1 MSNYWGYRD
10 VKVLIAERLM
20 TMDGWKVY
28 GYHPDN
34 SDAMTDYF
42 DPAYWD
48 GIAEKNGYVLCVDV
62 FGASEPKEIREY
74 NYEGVSINMS
84 IQAKI
89 EKLEQMT
96 VERGASEQEEES
108 AKKMIE
114 NLRQKAAKESGTEK
128 YTVIG
133 MIPGHMAHPP
143 RMNWHIEKDGVYIA
157 KGNGLLKFHR
167 IDSYYKYPLYMEDL
181 SDYRTLSK
189 EKYKEKFMSKHRDS
203 YKPERLNDAFEY
215 HYNNISEEAK
225 LCKQFDALINKFDTT
240 CGGLLGSGD
249 GYIYEEK
256 TVTEYKK
263 EMKPFE
269 TETGSLKEGQ
279 CFMLK
284 TRFNYGHNKGQVF
297 RIHETEYNGHKNYHA
312 YKLNGKYTKECTGK
326 ANVSNSWN
334 CFDEKFFKWIEEGC
348 ISWCE
353 IREVKTPYEV
363 KKVVKTRVSNT
374 KEKETTK
381 NKEEYTYD
389 ISEDTDTRDGSK
401 IWLVKIKEKLSKE
414 EYININHWMKEL
426 GGYYSKFK
434 HAFLFKENPKEKLN
448 MEAA

>member
-1 MSNYWGYRD
+1 MSNYWEYRD

-28 GYHPDN
+28 GYHADN

-42 DPAYWD
+42 DPACWE

-62 FGASEPKEIREY
+62 FGASEAKEIREY
-74 NYEGVSINMS
+74 NYNGTAINMS

-114 NLRQKAAKESGTEK
+114 NLRQKAAKETETEK
-128 YTVIG
+128 YTVVG
-133 MIPGHMAHPP
+133 MMPGHMAHPP

-157 KGNGLLKFHR
+157 KGNGLLKFHG
-167 IDSYYKYPLYMEDL
+167 IDSYYKYRQYMEDL
-181 SDYRTLSK
+181 SDYRKLSK
-189 EKYKEKFMSKHRDS
+189 EKYKEKFMFEHRDS

-215 HYNNISEEAK
+215 HYKEISEKAK
-225 LCKQFDALINKFDTT
+225 LCQQFDALINKFDTT

-269 TETGSLKEGQ
+269 TETGVLKEGQ
-279 CFMLK
+279 CFILK

-297 RIHETEYNGHKNYHA
+297 RIHETEYNGQKNYHA
-312 YKLNGKYTKECTGK
+312 YKLNGKCTKECTGR
-326 ANVSNSWN
+326 ANSSNSWN
-334 CFDEKFFKWIEEGC
+334 CFNEKFFKWIEEGF

-363 KKVVKTRVSNT
+363 KKVVKAKISNA
-374 KEKETTK
+374 K
-381 NKEEYTYD
+381 NNEESNNKRGYTYD
-389 ISEDTDTRDGSK
+389 ISEDVDTRDGSK
-401 IWLVKIKEKLSKE
+401 IWLVKVKEKLSKE
-414 EYININHWMKEL
+414 EYINVNHWMKEL

-434 HAFLFKENPKEKLN
+434 HAFLFKENPEAKLN

>member
-1 MSNYWGYRD
+1 MSNYWEYRD

-28 GYHPDN
+28 GYYPDN

-42 DPAYWD
+42 DPAYWE

-62 FGASEPKEIREY
+62 FGASEAKEIREY
-74 NYEGVSINMS
+74 NYNGTAINMS
-84 IQAKI
+84 IQTKI

-114 NLRQKAAKESGTEK
+114 NLRQKAVKETEMEK
-128 YTVIG
+128 YTVVG
-133 MIPGHMAHPP
+133 MIPKHMAHPP

-167 IDSYYKYPLYMEDL
+167 IDSYYKYPQYMKDL

-189 EKYKEKFMSKHRDS
+189 EKYKEKFMSEHRDL

-215 HYNNISEEAK
+215 HYNNITEKEK
-225 LCKQFDALINKFDTT
+225 LCKQFDALINKFDTI

-269 TETGSLKEGQ
+269 TETGVLKEGQ
-279 CFMLK
+279 CFILK

-297 RIHETEYNGHKNYHA
+297 RIHETEYSGQKNYHA
-312 YKLNGKYTKECTGK
+312 YKLNRKYTKECTGK
-326 ANVSNSWN
+326 ANSSNSWN
-334 CFDEKFFKWIEEGC
+334 CFNEKFFKWIEEGF

-353 IREVKTPYEV
+353 IREVKTHYEV
-363 KKVVKTRVSNT
+363 KKIVKTKISNA
-374 KEKETTK
+374 K
-381 NKEEYTYD
+381 NNEESNNKRGYIYD
-389 ISEDTDTRDGSK
+389 ISEDVDTRDGSK
-401 IWLVKIKEKLSKE
+401 IWLVKVKEKLSKE
-414 EYININHWMKEL
+414 EYINVNHWMKEL

-434 HAFLFKENPKEKLN
+434 HAFLFKENPESKLN
-448 MEAA
+448 META

>member
-1 MSNYWGYRD
+1 MSNYWEYRD

-28 GYHPDN
+28 GYYADN
-34 SDAMTDYF
+34 SDPMTDYF
-42 DPAYWD
+42 DPACWE

-143 RMNWHIEKDGVYIA
+143 RMNWHIEKDGIYIA
-157 KGNGLLKFHR
+157 KGNGLLKFHS
-167 IDSYYKYPLYMEDL
+167 IDSYFKYPRYMEDL
-181 SDYRTLSK
+181 SDYRKLSK
-189 EKYKEKFMSKHRDS
+189 EKYKEKFMHEHRDS

-215 HYNNISEEAK
+215 HYNNISEKAK
-225 LCKQFDALINKFDTT
+225 LCQQFDALINKFDTT

-249 GYIYEEK
+249 GYVYEEK

-269 TETGSLKEGQ
+269 TETGSLKDGQ

-326 ANVSNSWN
+326 ANVSNFWN

-363 KKVVKTRVSNT
+363 KKFVKTRVSNT

-448 MEAA
+448 MEVA